1 MTSPIPSEPRTG
13 PQLYHGGAN
22 APAGRPIT
30 ASDAWPLL
38 GVGIGMIYGVQI
50 LLASVGVGGVV
61 PSAVSDVACI
71 ACFWVFARKRR
82 IGARGLGFTHVG
94 GLWYVSAV
102 LVGVSAWYVNLT
114 VVTLLHVPQGPT
126 EILEGLVE
134 KTPLVSTLAAL
145 AVLPPFAEEIVFRGV
160 LARGLATAR
169 PMWQALLIS
178 SAVFG
183 AYHVLPAQAAA
194 TFLLGCSLALLT
206 LRSGSIVPA
215 IIVHFLN
222 NVIAI
227 LVTRETVPGVTAWM
241 GNHPAVM
248 LSTAATLLLAG
259 IAIAMNA
266 PRQEAAA

>member
-1 MTSPIPSEPRTG
+1 
-13 PQLYHGGAN
+13 
-22 APAGRPIT
+22 
-30 ASDAWPLL
+30 
-38 GVGIGMIYGVQI
+38 MIYGVQI
-50 LLASVGVGGVV
+50 LLASMGVGGVL

-71 ACFWVFARKRR
+71 VCFWVYARKRR
-82 IGARGLGFTHVG
+82 IGARGLGFVHVG
-94 GLWYVSAV
+94 GLWYVAAV
-102 LVGVSAWYVNLT
+102 LVGASAWYVNLT
-114 VVTLLHVPQGPT
+114 IVTLLHVPQGPT
-126 EILEGLVE
+126 EVLEGLVE

-169 PMWQALLIS
+169 PPWQAILIS

-183 AYHVLPAQAAA
+183 AYHILPAQAAA
-194 TFLLGCSLALLT
+194 TFLLGCLLAFLT

-227 LVTRETVPGVTAWM
+227 VVTRETVPGFGTWM
-241 GNHPAVM
+241 MNHPAVM
-248 LSTAATLLLAG
+248 LSSAVTLLLGG
-259 IAIAMNA
+259 IAVAMAA

>member
-22 APAGRPIT
+22 APAGDPIT
-30 ASDAWPLL
+30 SADAWSLL

-71 ACFWVFARKRR
+71 ACFWVYARKRR
-82 IGARGLGFTHVG
+82 IGARGLGFTNVG
-94 GLWYVSAV
+94 GLWYVAAV
-102 LVGVSAWYVNLT
+102 LVGASAWYVNLT
-114 VVTLLHVPQGPT
+114 IVTLLHVPEGPS
-126 EILEGLVE
+126 ELLQGLVE

-169 PMWQALLIS
+169 PTWQAVLIS

-183 AYHVLPAQAAA
+183 AYHILPAQAAA
-194 TFLLGCSLALLT
+194 TFLLGCSLAYLT
-206 LRSGSIVPA
+206 LRSRSIVPA

-227 LVTRETVPGVTAWM
+227 IVSRESVPGFATWM
-241 GNHPAVM
+241 ANHPAVM
-248 LSTAATLLLAG
+248 LSTAVTLLVGGL
-259 IAIAMNA
+259 AIAANA